1 MTTYLQRHADSAALG
16 MGTGAHASITFRHF
30 GATVRAASSSAR
42 AARCDDDEQE
52 TQDGPCVA
60 AMRAMHPVVLPDLIR
75 EAARWPS
82 WRDRA
87 SAERFASF
95 VAVPA
100 VVGDRSEIAM
110 NVYAP
115 GRRQW
120 DPDDLTTAA
129 VLAEAVAE
137 DVRARLGLADR
148 ESRSGEPDDS
158 DVVRRAHAVGVLMEA
173 RGLESLAA
181 ESLLRDLA
189 ARTGVS
195 VAQIGDWLVA
205 AVVLPG
211 PHGSSRWS

>member
-1 MTTYLQRHADSAALG
+1 MATYLQRHADSAALG

-42 AARCDDDEQE
+42 AARCDDDEQVM
-52 TQDGPCVA
+52 QDGPCVA
-60 AMRAMHPVVLPDLIR
+60 AMRAMRPVVLPDLLR

-87 SAERFASF
+87 SAQRFASF
-95 VAVPA
+95 VAAPA
-100 VVGDRSEIAM
+100 VVGDRSEIAV
-110 NVYAP
+110 NVYAV
-115 GRRQW
+115 GRREW
-120 DPDDLTTAA
+120 DADDLTTAA
-129 VLAEAVAE
+129 VLAEAAAQ
-137 DVRARLGLADR
+137 DVRARLGLADLV
-148 ESRSGEPDDS
+148 SRAVHPERS
-158 DVVRRAHAVGVLMEA
+158 DLVRTAHAVGVLMEA

-189 ARTGVS
+189 GRTGVG

-211 PHGSSRWS
+211 PRAGSRWS